1 MTRMLDN
8 TSPVSVETVSAPR
21 VSVVIPAYN
30 AAWCVRRALDSVLA
44 QEYRDFE
51 VIVVDDG
58 SQDDT
63 AAILATYGAA
73 LRVVRKPNGGLSSA
87 RNAGIAAAHGEYV
100 AFLDADDWWLPGKL
114 SRQVALMDS
123 RRELLF
129 CSTTSGVRTPEGRRL
144 PDWRCGRGDRP
155 ALECIFAVNAHVAG
169 SGSSVLAK
177 REAFARAGG
186 FDESLRSLED
196 IDMWMRL
203 AALGGYACIDE
214 PLAVIEKSADS
225 MSGNLDVMRAAAIQV
240 LRKNR
245 ALLPDGLRGAFWRG
259 AFASM
264 LSDYA
269 KWAYRKG
276 RTVQALGDLLHALSL
291 APLGRGRLSLSLLL
305 AILTRQKI

>member
-1 MTRMLDN
+1 MTRMPEN
-8 TSPVSVETVSAPR
+8 ASPLTATTDAVPR
-21 VSVVIPAYN
+21 VSVIIPAYN

-44 QEYRDFE
+44 QDCRDFE

-63 AAILATYGAA
+63 AAVLAGYGEAA
-73 LRVVRKPNGGLSSA
+73 RVLSKPNGGLSSA
-87 RNAGIAAAHGEYV
+87 RNAGIAAARGEYV
-100 AFLDADDWWLPGKL
+100 AFLDADDWWLPAKL
-114 SRQVALMDS
+114 SRQVALMDGQPT
-123 RRELLF
+123 LLF
-129 CSTTSGVRTPEGRRL
+129 CSTRAMVQTPEGGRL
-144 PDWRCGRGDRP
+144 PDWRCGDGHRA

-169 SGSSVLAK
+169 SGSSVLAR

-214 PLAVIEKSADS
+214 PLTVIEKRADS
-225 MSGNLDVMRAAAIQV
+225 MSGNLDVMRDAAMRV
-240 LRKNR
+240 MRKNR
-245 ALLPDGLRGAFWRG
+245 ALLAPSLRGQFWRTAYAG
-259 AFASM
+259 M

-276 RTVQALGDLLHALSL
+276 RTARALGDLARALTL
-291 APLGRGRLSLSLLL
+291 APLSRGRLIIGLLL
-305 AILTRQKI
+305 AMLARQRI